1 MSIQAPEVWSLP
13 TPAQFLAE
21 AEATVFQGGAV
32 LALDPSIPPGL
43 PTELA
48 RRFQNSHSTHRL
60 QVGAGES
67 PLARLADALGCDAAM
82 KALVANPETVAIVE
96 GSDLPPADQKVWQVF
111 LQRFARERALAGDG
125 LAILFLGSAIATA
138 DGFVQIA
145 WSGRVRRIDAMIWA
159 EFHVPSGRSALFQDL
174 AVNLAAELCGWRLDL
189 VADLVSQRE
198 EDILAPEG
206 WLRRNADR
214 GFGFEVNYGS
224 RSFQC
229 PVHLLALGLIKEI
242 ELRTWRA
249 QLATLFPWIEEHRL
263 RIIDRYRKFLRIDD
277 HLLKLQVSEVENIE
291 LGALRYQLRAHLSR
305 TELEH
310 IEVLA
315 SMRNDLAHRKPVSPQ
330 SFIRALDLSDALR

>member
-1 MSIQAPEVWSLP
+1 M
-13 TPAQFLAE
+13 
-21 AEATVFQGGAV
+21 
-32 LALDPSIPPGL
+32 
-43 PTELA
+43 
-48 RRFQNSHSTHRL
+48 
-60 QVGAGES
+60 
-67 PLARLADALGCDAAM
+67 
-82 KALVANPETVAIVE
+82 AIVE
-96 GSDLPPADQKVWQVF
+96 GNDLPLADLKAWQVF
-111 LQRFARERALAGDG
+111 LQRFARERAQAGDG
-125 LAILFLGSAIATA
+125 LAILFLSSAATTVE
-138 DGFVQIA
+138 GFVQIA

-174 AVNLAAELCGWRLDL
+174 AVNLAAELCGWRLEL

-198 EDILAPEG
+198 EDILAPQG

-214 GFGFEVNYGS
+214 GLGFEGYYGS
-224 RSFQC
+224 RIFRC

-277 HLLKLQVSEVENIE
+277 HLLKLQVTEVENIE

-315 SMRNDLAHRKPVSPQ
+315 SMRNDLAHRKPVAHKISG
-330 SFIRALDLSDALR
+330 AL

>member
-1 MSIQAPEVWSLP
+1 MSIQMPEVWSLP
-13 TPAQFLAE
+13 TPGQFLAE

-32 LALDPSIPPGL
+32 LALDASTPPGL
-43 PTELA
+43 AAELA

-60 QVGAGES
+60 QVRAGEI
-67 PLARLADALGCDAAM
+67 PLATLADALGCGAGLN
-82 KALVANPETVAIVE
+82 ALITNPETVAIVE
-96 GSDLPPADQKVWQVF
+96 ASNLPLTDLKAWQVF

-125 LAILFLGSAIATA
+125 LAILFLGSAAITA
-138 DGFVQIA
+138 EGFVQIA

-159 EFHVPSGRSALFQDL
+159 EFHVPPGRSALFQDL

-198 EDILAPEG
+198 EDILAPQG

-214 GFGFEVNYGS
+214 GLGFEAHYGS

-229 PVHLLALGLIKEI
+229 PVHLLALGLTKEI

-263 RIIDRYRKFLRIDD
+263 RIIDRYRKFLRIDE
-277 HLLKLQVSEVENIE
+277 HLQKLQVSEVENIE
-291 LGALRYQLRAHLSR
+291 LGALRYQLRAHLPR
-305 TELEH
+305 TEFEH

-315 SMRNDLAHRKPVSPQ
+315 AMRNDLAHRKPVAPQ
-330 SFIRALDLSDALR
+330 SFRRALDLSDALR